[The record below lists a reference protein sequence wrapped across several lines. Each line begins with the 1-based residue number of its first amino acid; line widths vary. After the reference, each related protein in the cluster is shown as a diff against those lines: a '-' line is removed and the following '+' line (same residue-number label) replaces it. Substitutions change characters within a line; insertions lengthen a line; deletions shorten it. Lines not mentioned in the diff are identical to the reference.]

1 MALPPARCDQRHL
14 QNNRAIS
21 APRRGEADGSHVR
34 KRSPWF
40 PWQTPPRRT
49 QCGVGADDGLV
60 TDASCA
66 RDHPFIAPL
75 RPPSQGTRFRTG
87 GVSRFLCLLS
97 LRPAKKVGA
106 APHRGNANRPLTPQE
121 KANKPTPQTPQP
133 PPPPRRKKFHPAPS
147 QFVLYFSADS

>member
-1 MALPPARCDQRHL
+1 MPLPPARCDQRHL
-14 QNNRAIS
+14 QNNRAVS

-87 GVSRFLCLLS
+87 GV
-97 LRPAKKVGA
+97 
-106 APHRGNANRPLTPQE
+106 
-121 KANKPTPQTPQP
+121 
-133 PPPPRRKKFHPAPS
+133 
-147 QFVLYFSADS
+147 